1 ARKYFL
7 CVSQTTTMT
16 TISQSEIEYFP
27 VPVPSLKVQKEI
39 ADIFSK
45 LFYLQDQMTNYK
57 QSVLKLINQYIC
69 ETLEG

>member
-1 ARKYFL
+1 
-7 CVSQTTTMT
+7 M
-16 TISQSEIEYFP
+16 EYFP